1 MKTIRAPWIRCR
13 ADEAGAQAY
22 AMEWQ
27 RLSFAVL
34 AYSEREARDWWG
46 GLSVTERRE
55 QLGLGEA
62 DNSDQ
67 ISLF

>member
-1 MKTIRAPWIRCR
+1 
-13 ADEAGAQAY
+13 
-22 AMEWQ
+22 MEWQ

-34 AYSEREARDWWG
+34 AYSEGEARDWWG
-46 GLSVTERRE
+46 GLSATERRE